1 MASKSK
7 EHQSPVKRRFSS
19 PLGNQ
24 KYVTKGISP
33 RFKANLKDFR
43 SFGPV
48 KQTKQ
53 RGDLGPNHGR
63 PWRKPQKG
71 AAVRFHFGGN
81 SADPLN
87 LNSLIDRDP
96 AVVTPQAS
104 PLSVHSESPVEVLE
118 PRDKTDPLNLKG
130 FLPEPENS
138 ATQVTPKKRK
148 KKKRHQ
154 NTHHDTEN
162 ENGPNEQ
169 SVVFSQQHGT
179 LSEGKRKRK
188 KNHVKA
194 EELPHGKRDNAASI
208 CDTDQCATKSAKT
221 NDNSICVEELEPS
234 PKKKASISLRTSVE
248 VDNENNAI
256 TEMEDSFS
264 AVKPVKS
271 SEKHPEITKCH
282 RIHKGKD
289 AKREKQHTSRKHK
302 RKEKLF
308 IYGNYN
314 RYYGYRNPQCSQDLR
329 LKCFN
334 KEWFQGKA
342 VLDLGC
348 NVGHVTLSI
357 ARDFNPQ
364 VITGID
370 IDPSLIKAAK
380 NNLRYYVQSQVS
392 VPGTS
397 KKGMD
402 FPMSFSVTSGPLAA
416 PVVLGNEEKPAFPHN
431 VVFKQE
437 NYVPS
442 SSDVLSKQRPTYDMI
457 LCLSLTKWIH
467 LNWGDEGL
475 KLMFKRIF
483 VNLHPGGRLILE
495 PQPFSSY
502 KKKKNLTEKIR
513 SNYDAIKFRPEHFVD
528 YLLSEAIGFATFEV
542 LEISQ
547 HKASGFQ
554 RPLYLLTKASND

>member
-7 EHQSPVKRRFSS
+7 EQQSPVKRRFSS

-48 KQTKQ
+48 KQSKQ

-63 PWRKPQKG
+63 AWRKPQKG

-130 FLPEPENS
+130 FLSEPENN
-138 ATQVTPKKRK
+138 ATHVTPKKRK
-148 KKKRHQ
+148 KKKRPQ
-154 NTHHDTEN
+154 NTQHDTEN
-162 ENGPNEQ
+162 ENGQNEQ
-169 SVVFSQQHGT
+169 SGVLSQQHGT

-188 KNHVKA
+188 KNPVKV
-194 EELPHGKRDNAASI
+194 EELSHGKRDNEASI
-208 CDTDQCATKSAKT
+208 CDTDQCATKPTKT
-221 NDNSICVEELEPS
+221 NDNLISAEELEPS
-234 PKKKASISLRTSVE
+234 PKKKASISLQTSAE
-248 VDNENNAI
+248 IDNKNNAI
-256 TEMEDSFS
+256 TKTEDYFS

-282 RIHKGKD
+282 GSHKGKD
-289 AKREKQHTSRKHK
+289 PKRDKQHPPRKHK
-302 RKEKLF
+302 KKEKLF

-397 KKGMD
+397 KKGID

-431 VVFKQE
+431 VVFKQ
-437 NYVPS
+437 V
-442 SSDVLSKQRPTYDMI
+442 
-457 LCLSLTKWIH
+457 
-467 LNWGDEGL
+467 
-475 KLMFKRIF
+475 
-483 VNLHPGGRLILE
+483 
-495 PQPFSSY
+495 
-502 KKKKNLTEKIR
+502 
-513 SNYDAIKFRPEHFVD
+513 IK
-528 YLLSEAIGFATFEV
+528 
-542 LEISQ
+542 
-547 HKASGFQ
+547 
-554 RPLYLLTKASND
+554 

>member
-7 EHQSPVKRRFSS
+7 EQQSPVKRRFSS

-24 KYVTKGISP
+24 KYVTKGIPP
-33 RFKANLKDFR
+33 RFKASLKDFR

-48 KQTKQ
+48 KQSKQ

-96 AVVTPQAS
+96 AIVTPQAS

-130 FLPEPENS
+130 FLPEPENN
-138 ATQVTPKKRK
+138 TTHVTPKKRK
-148 KKKRHQ
+148 KKKRPQ
-154 NTHHDTEN
+154 NTQHDTEN
-162 ENGPNEQ
+162 EIGPKEQ
-169 SVVFSQQHGT
+169 SSVLSQQHGT

-188 KNHVKA
+188 KNPVKA
-194 EELPHGKRDNAASI
+194 EELSHGKKVTEASI
-208 CDTDQCATKSAKT
+208 CDTDQCAAKSAKT
-221 NDNSICVEELEPS
+221 NDKSISVEELEPS
-234 PKKKASISLRTSVE
+234 PKKKASISLKTSVE
-248 VDNENNAI
+248 VDNINHAI
-256 TEMEDSFS
+256 TKIEDSSS
-264 AVKPVKS
+264 AVKLVKT
-271 SEKHPEITKCH
+271 SEKHREIRKCH
-282 RIHKGKD
+282 GSHKSKD
-289 AKREKQHTSRKHK
+289 PKREKQNSSGKHK

-364 VITGID
+364 AITGID

-392 VPGTS
+392 VSGTS
-397 KKGMD
+397 RRGID
-402 FPMSFSVTSGPLAA
+402 FPLSFSVTSGPLAA
-416 PVVLGNEEKPAFPHN
+416 PVVLGSEEKTAFPHN
-431 VVFKQE
+431 VVFKQVINV
-437 NYVPS
+437 NYF
-442 SSDVLSKQRPTYDMI
+442 I
-457 LCLSLTKWIH
+457 
-467 LNWGDEGL
+467 
-475 KLMFKRIF
+475 
-483 VNLHPGGRLILE
+483 
-495 PQPFSSY
+495 
-502 KKKKNLTEKIR
+502 
-513 SNYDAIKFRPEHFVD
+513 
-528 YLLSEAIGFATFEV
+528 
-542 LEISQ
+542 
-547 HKASGFQ
+547 
-554 RPLYLLTKASND
+554 

>member
-7 EHQSPVKRRFSS
+7 EQQSPLKRRFSS

-43 SFGPV
+43 PFGPV
-48 KQTKQ
+48 KQSKQ

-130 FLPEPENS
+130 FPPEPENN
-138 ATQVTPKKRK
+138 ATHITPKKRK
-148 KKKRHQ
+148 KKKRPHNAQ
-154 NTHHDTEN
+154 HDTEN
-162 ENGPNEQ
+162 ETGPKEQ
-169 SVVFSQQHGT
+169 SSALSQQHGIF
-179 LSEGKRKRK
+179 SEGKRKRK
-188 KNHVKA
+188 KNSMKVD
-194 EELPHGKRDNAASI
+194 ELSHGKRDNEESI
-208 CDTDQCATKSAKT
+208 CDTDQSATKSTKV
-221 NDNSICVEELEPS
+221 NDNSISVEELEPS
-234 PKKKASISLRTSVE
+234 PKKKASISSQTSPE
-248 VDNENNAI
+248 VYNKNKAI
-256 TEMEDSFS
+256 TKMEDASS
-264 AVKPVKS
+264 AVKPDKT
-271 SEKHPEITKCH
+271 SEKQPEIRKCH
-282 RIHKGKD
+282 GSQRGKD
-289 AKREKQHTSRKHK
+289 PKRDKHHLPRKHK
-302 RKEKLF
+302 KKEKLF

-334 KEWFQGKA
+334 KDWFQGKA

-348 NVGHVTLSI
+348 NVGHVTLAI
-357 ARDFNPQ
+357 ARDFNPH

-392 VPGTS
+392 VSGTS
-397 KKGMD
+397 RRGID

-416 PVVLGNEEKPAFPHN
+416 PVILGNGENNAFPHN
-431 VVFKQE
+431 VVFKQ
-437 NYVPS
+437 VITAIIS
-442 SSDVLSKQRPTYDMI
+442 I
-457 LCLSLTKWIH
+457 LW
-467 LNWGDEGL
+467 
-475 KLMFKRIF
+475 
-483 VNLHPGGRLILE
+483 
-495 PQPFSSY
+495 
-502 KKKKNLTEKIR
+502 
-513 SNYDAIKFRPEHFVD
+513 
-528 YLLSEAIGFATFEV
+528 
-542 LEISQ
+542 
-547 HKASGFQ
+547 
-554 RPLYLLTKASND
+554 

>member
-7 EHQSPVKRRFSS
+7 EQQSPVKRRFSS

-48 KQTKQ
+48 KQSKQ

-130 FLPEPENS
+130 FLPEPENN
-138 ATQVTPKKRK
+138 TTHVTPKKRK
-148 KKKRHQ
+148 KKKRPQ

-162 ENGPNEQ
+162 EIGAKEQ
-169 SVVFSQQHGT
+169 SSVLSQQHGT

-188 KNHVKA
+188 KNPAKT
-194 EELPHGKRDNAASI
+194 EEMSHDGNRDDEAST
-208 CDTDQCATKSAKT
+208 CCTDQCTAKSAQN
-221 NDNSICVEELEPS
+221 NDNSISVEELEPS
-234 PKKKASISLRTSVE
+234 PKKKASISLQTSAE
-248 VDNENNAI
+248 VDNKNNVN
-256 TEMEDSFS
+256 TKMEDSSS
-264 AVKPVKS
+264 AVKAVKT
-271 SEKHPEITKCH
+271 SEKHPEIGKCH
-282 RIHKGKD
+282 GSHKGKD
-289 AKREKQHTSRKHK
+289 PKRDKHHSPGKHK

-348 NVGHVTLSI
+348 NVGHVTLTI

-397 KKGMD
+397 RTGRD

-416 PVVLGNEEKPAFPHN
+416 PVVLSSEEKPAFPHN
-431 VVFKQE
+431 VVFKQVINTMCMTIRE
-437 NYVPS
+437 RDGIVG
-442 SSDVLSKQRPTYDMI
+442 
-457 LCLSLTKWIH
+457 C
-467 LNWGDEGL
+467 
-475 KLMFKRIF
+475 
-483 VNLHPGGRLILE
+483 RLW
-495 PQPFSSY
+495 
-502 KKKKNLTEKIR
+502 KCTCC
-513 SNYDAIKFRPEHFVD
+513 
-528 YLLSEAIGFATFEV
+528 
-542 LEISQ
+542 ISC
-547 HKASGFQ
+547 S
-554 RPLYLLTKASND
+554 